1 DARPEQHAIVPVADA
16 RHDQQPPRP
25 AQGTQDQVAAGGVL
39 AAPGAGVHPIVHTA
53 IAMRADV
60 LEPPVRPLL
69 AAAAP
74 GAELHRVHRSAGA
87 APATPLEL
95 EPLRGL
101 QGLGARIL
109 VADVVTAPGTEGVAV
124 RHHPTAVAA
133 FRPRSA
139 LEVAPLQAA
148 AAVGAKI
155 PEALHFRGAG

>member
-1 DARPEQHAIVPVADA
+1 DA
-16 RHDQQPPRP
+16 
-25 AQGTQDQVAAGGVL
+25 
-39 AAPGAGVHPIVHTA
+39 A

-60 LEPPVRPLL
+60 LEAPVRPLL

-139 LEVAPLQAA
+139 LAVAPLQAA

-155 PEALHFRGAG
+155 PEALHFRGAGRAALLGFGDLAPAPIRGHAPPPRPRCAG